1 MYGLI
6 AGTGFDRLFQV
17 EEKKT
22 VSTPYGQALI
32 YRLKIEGKD
41 IIYLPRHG
49 LDHDLA
55 PHKINYRANCWA
67 LKELGVHHLIS
78 LCAVGSLKE
87 AYAPGDLVLVRDII
101 DFTKNRIS
109 TYFDGDLNPLRHLDV
124 SQVYNQEINQVLKDL
139 GERHKVSLKEGVYLA
154 TEGPRFETPSEV
166 KFYAAIGGDLMGM
179 TGAPEVFLANE
190 LSMTYNALAYVT
202 NYGTG
207 ISQENVELSAS
218 FPQVLPLVSSLLGD
232 LLKENQ
238 SFPIKTKFV

>member
-6 AGTGFDRLFQV
+6 AGTGFDELFQV

-67 LKELGVHHLIS
+67 LKELGV
-78 LCAVGSLKE
+78 
-87 AYAPGDLVLVRDII
+87 LVKDII

-166 KFYAAIGGDLMGM
+166 KFYAAIGGDLVGM

-218 FPQVLPLVSSLLGD
+218 FSQALPLVSSLLGD
-232 LLKENQ
+232 LLKENR